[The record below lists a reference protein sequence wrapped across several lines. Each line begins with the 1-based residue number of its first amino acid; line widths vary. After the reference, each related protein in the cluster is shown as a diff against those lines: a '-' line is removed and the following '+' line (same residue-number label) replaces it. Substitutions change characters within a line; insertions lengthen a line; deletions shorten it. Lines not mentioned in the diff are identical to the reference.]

1 MNRQRP
7 TVVLSLA
14 ALLTFVSLACGGDGA
29 TATEAGNAVTPDFQL
44 ATLDGEEIGPGDFHG
59 QVVLV
64 DFWATWCVPCHAQ
77 QEVLDEVHGLVGDDV
92 QFLAVDVG
100 EAESMVRGFVEKKP
114 FPYPVLLDPESRVAD
129 SLGVYSLPTLMIVDT
144 EGNVSYQEAGVLR
157 KKQVCDLLAEAGST
171 AAC

>member
-1 MNRQRP
+1 MPR
-7 TVVLSLA
+7 LHAHHLLLA
-14 ALLTFVSLACGGDGA
+14 VALLVLPALACGDGPA
-29 TATEAGNAVTPDFQL
+29 QGGAAAGEVDFQL
-44 ATLDGEEIGPGDFHG
+44 ATLDGEKLGPGDFHG

-77 QEVLDEVHGLVGDDV
+77 QEVLDDVHEAVGDEV

-100 EAESMVRGFVEKKP
+100 EQESMVRGFVEKKP

-129 SLGVYSLPTLMIVDT
+129 SLGVYSLPTLMILDA
-144 EGNVSYQEAGVLR
+144 EGEVSYQEAGVLGKR
-157 KKQVCDLLAEAGST
+157 QVCDLLADAGST